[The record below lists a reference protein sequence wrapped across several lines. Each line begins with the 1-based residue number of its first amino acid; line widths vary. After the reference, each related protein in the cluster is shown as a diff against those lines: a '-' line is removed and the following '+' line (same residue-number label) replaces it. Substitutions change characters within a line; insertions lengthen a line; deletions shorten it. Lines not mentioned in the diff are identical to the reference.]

1 MIHYKMEYS
10 QLTGSVSLSAKPF
23 SPSCHQTF
31 LIEHHQWLMVVKIIQ
46 LEKDTSHD
54 QHA

>member
-1 MIHYKMEYS
+1 MIHYKKEYS

-23 SPSCHQTF
+23 SPSCHQPF
-31 LIEHHQWLMVVKIIQ
+31 LIEHQWFMVVKIIQ